1 MNIDGV
7 PKEMRNDETLVRL
20 AKISLVEEK
29 VYVLYFFFLRWMFT
43 ISPTMCSAL
52 PDDSV
57 CHYSSLTS
65 KTRLLLEYVECYITE
80 EILGKT

>member
-20 AKISLVEEK
+20 AK
-29 VYVLYFFFLRWMFT
+29 

-65 KTRLLLEYVECYITE
+65 KTRLLLEYVECYIT
-80 EILGKT
+80 LSLKRSWAKHNLQKCGS